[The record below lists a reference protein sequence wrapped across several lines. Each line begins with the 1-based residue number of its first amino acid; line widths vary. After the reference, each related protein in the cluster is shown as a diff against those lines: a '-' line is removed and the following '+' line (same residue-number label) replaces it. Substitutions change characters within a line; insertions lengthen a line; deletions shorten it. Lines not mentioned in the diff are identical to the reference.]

1 MDQNDPPTGN
11 GKTYSLQQPW
21 WPGKAQ
27 LQHIDYYQLA
37 AQEAVLARA
46 AVTNESRAHHY
57 AMAAYYTHL
66 AEAKEKLARTVD
78 PVRPMPFGK

>member
-27 LQHIDYYQLA
+27 LQHIDEVYSN
-37 AQEAVLARA
+37 VLRHRA
-46 AVTNESRAHHY
+46 ANHR
-57 AMAAYYTHL
+57 
-66 AEAKEKLARTVD
+66 R
-78 PVRPMPFGK
+78 VRPNAPVNRATKQRQLNAPPMTLRGREV